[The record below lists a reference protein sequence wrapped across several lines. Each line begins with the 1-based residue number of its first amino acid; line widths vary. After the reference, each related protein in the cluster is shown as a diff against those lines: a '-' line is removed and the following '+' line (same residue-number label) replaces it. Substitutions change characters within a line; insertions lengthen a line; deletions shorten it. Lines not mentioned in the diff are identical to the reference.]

1 MTKLLTLALACAIVP
16 SALAASP
23 WDGTYKLDR
32 SKSHLTGDSFTYSK
46 AVNGMWHVS
55 FGDLSYDFA
64 PDGKPYPVFDADHTV
79 TTTMNGDH
87 ALTMVSAFKGKVTST
102 TRETLSADGS
112 TLTDETSGTRVDGT
126 SYSTTETSKRSGI
139 GTGFLGKWVSTKVSS
154 SAQDTFVIST
164 AADGS
169 VTMTYPGS
177 KESLVTKLD
186 GTPASPTGPQMVQ
199 GVMVTYKK
207 ASPTR
212 LDYTVDFKGKK
223 IAEGYDVLSAD
234 GKSYTETS
242 WAPGKMDEKTISVY
256 IKQ

>member
-1 MTKLLTLALACAIVP
+1 MTKFLTLALACAIVP

-23 WDGTYKLDR
+23 WDGTWKLDR
-32 SKSHLTGDSFTYSK
+32 AKSHLTGDSFTYSK
-46 AVNGMWHVS
+46 TANGMWHAS
-55 FGDLSYDFA
+55 FGDLGYDFL
-64 PDGKPYPVFDADHTV
+64 PDGKPYPVLDADHTV

-87 ALTMVSAFKGKVTST
+87 ALTMVSAFKGKTTST
-102 TRETLSADGS
+102 TKETLSADGT
-112 TLTDETSGTRVDGT
+112 TLTDDSSGTRADGT
-126 SYSTTETSKRSGI
+126 SYTSSSTSKRSGP
-139 GTGFLGKWVSTKVSS
+139 GTGFLGKWVSTKTNSS
-154 SAQDTFVIST
+154 TQELFVIST

-207 ASPTR
+207 TSPTR
-212 LDYTVDFKGKK
+212 LDYSVDFKGKK

-234 GKSYTETS
+234 GKTYTETS
-242 WAPGKMDEKTISVY
+242 WAAGKMDEKTISVY